1 MHLLAATAGDV
12 ANYALAAFLVAVGAG
27 LGYAFLRLGGTF
39 GRLSSLIRGTEEELL
54 PVIHKVGESVDK
66 VNGQLDKVDLVT
78 DSAVDMAES
87 ADTAVRAVSMA
98 IARPVQK
105 VSGLAAGVTHGVASL
120 KAHRDW
126 SEAIR
131 TGKEAAARRERDLA
145 EELRAADGHKP

>member
-1 MHLLAATAGDV
+1 MQLLGSTAGDV

-27 LGYAFLRLGGTF
+27 LAYAFLRLGGTF
-39 GRLSSLIRGTEEELL
+39 GRLSSFIKGTESELL

-66 VNGQLDKVDLVT
+66 VNGQLDKVDRVT
-78 DSAVDMAES
+78 DSAVDMADS

-105 VSGLAAGVTHGVASL
+105 VSGFAAGVTHGAASL

-126 SEAIR
+126 SEAVR

-145 EELRAADGHKP
+145 EELRAADDQTP